1 MGSLSSA
8 DKTRPVALDDCA
20 MAIPMLRNRQ
30 ADKNYVCSLGSISA
44 LSGKEKNPWSEGY
57 LTGCKIIY
65 YESNSALDGRDD
77 CL

>member
-1 MGSLSSA
+1 MSVLW
-8 DKTRPVALDDCA
+8 
-20 MAIPMLRNRQ
+20 
-30 ADKNYVCSLGSISA
+30 GSISG

-77 CL
+77 CFVTDWRNFRIIRGV